1 MISRALR
8 NEYLL
13 GDVCPTRINRVLAL
27 LTACLIS
34 STGAVAGPYAALA
47 GQVRANGGVLQI
59 LAAGGLET
67 QSAAAL
73 DAVAIRACHTIALEG
88 VTVAAVRI
96 VTQNGQLL
104 RLVSG
109 AALAGC

>member
-1 MISRALR
+1 MIPIAYSMESLRRSFGLVRMDQVVALLAAC
-8 NEYLL
+8 LL
-13 GDVCPTRINRVLAL
+13 GT
-27 LTACLIS
+27 TA
-34 STGAVAGPYAALA
+34 AVAGPYAALA

-73 DAVAIRACHTIALEG
+73 DTVAVGACHKIALEG
-88 VTVAAVRI
+88 VTVTSVRI
-96 VTQNGQLL
+96 VTQSGQLL

-109 AALAGC
+109 ATLAGC